1 MNITIIIFIAG
12 LIVFTSISNMICFF
26 LGAKIR
32 QKVDKGETLK
42 LPTINPIE
50 IYREHQERK
59 EVDKEKEK
67 LDIILSNIEKY
78 DGTSKGQEDV
88 PS

>member
-1 MNITIIIFIAG
+1 MEQTILIIGLVVGVSILNI
-12 LIVFTSISNMICFF
+12 VCFF
-26 LGAKIR
+26 IGAKVR
-32 QKVDKGETLK
+32 QKVDKGEALK

>member
-1 MNITIIIFIAG
+1 MEQTILIIGLVVGVSILNI
-12 LIVFTSISNMICFF
+12 VCFF
-26 LGAKIR
+26 IGAKVR
-32 QKVDKGETLK
+32 QKVDKGEALK

-59 EVDKEKEK
+59 EADKEKEK